1 MLQKGQFFIE
11 CPGQPTVLEML
22 LQDPVLA
29 AALSAKRARIER
41 ATNPRTVG
49 AQVEVLQP
57 EKGGLAGARYAAQVL
72 ATEI

>member
-29 AALSAKRARIER
+29 AALSAKRDPTPTLMLTLSLT
-41 ATNPRTVG
+41 AT
-49 AQVEVLQP
+49 
-57 EKGGLAGARYAAQVL
+57 
-72 ATEI
+72 

>member
-49 AQVEVLQP
+49 AQVE
-57 EKGGLAGARYAAQVL
+57 ARVRARVRVRVRVRV
-72 ATEI
+72 